1 MKRVGG
7 ARAAAA
13 EASVGGAKRGSE
25 KIDDLE
31 TTGEAAAVVAAE
43 AIKSNARAN
52 ALKER

>member
-13 EASVGGAKRGSE
+13 EASVGGAKRGGE
-25 KIDDLE
+25 KIGDLE
-31 TTGEAAAVVAAE
+31 ATGEFAAVVAAE